1 MYSAPAAFAASITL
15 ICCSADFG
23 LWPVTINTR
32 FAPASA
38 FCKPAR
44 SSSSATAVLVSAP
57 STSFALSALRTMQT
71 GFSPKPLSSL
81 TTARPVFPVAPTTAY
96 MALLPCSSFCLVCL
110 ADLDPVDELAE
121 RGKLLLDQVDRG
133 LILQR
138 TVGEL
143 VRRHVDDHLGLAE
156 QLRVDRLHDHAE
168 VILHART
175 AQEAGRRRLDADRLV
190 LDRNLLVAGDPVDGV
205 LQTARD
211 RPIVLRRHDQHAV
224 GGLDRV
230 IQGID
235 LLRKTGGLLIVE
247 IVDREFRERRRFLDR
262 HAGGGEPDRGVHEL
276 PVERAFTQRAAH
288 RQNVRHCLSCRLVW
302 S

>member
-1 MYSAPAAFAASITL
+1 MYSAPAALAASITL
-15 ICCSADFG
+15 ICCSSDFG
-23 LWPVTINTR
+23 LWPVTMNTR
-32 FAPASA
+32 FTPASA
-38 FCKPAR
+38 FCRPAR

-71 GFSPKPLSSL
+71 GFSPRPLSSL

-96 MALLPCSSFCLVCL
+96 MALLPCSSFYL
-110 ADLDPVDELAE
+110 ADLDAVDELAE

-168 VILHART
+168 VVLHARA

-190 LDRNLLVAGDPVDGV
+190 LDRNLFVAGDPVD
-205 LQTARD
+205 
-211 RPIVLRRHDQHAV
+211 
-224 GGLDRV
+224 
-230 IQGID
+230 
-235 LLRKTGGLLIVE
+235 
-247 IVDREFRERRRFLDR
+247 
-262 HAGGGEPDRGVHEL
+262 
-276 PVERAFTQRAAH
+276 
-288 RQNVRHCLSCRLVW
+288 
-302 S
+302 